1 MIILDTAPQ
10 ATVGE
15 LLVSSNQL
23 PFGSWAVRASDGANA
38 KAEGDA
44 PGAYQPEI
52 NHGKGKST
60 AFKWAFKWEKHVV
73 YNRLYN
79 TVNGSN
85 HGSCICSSHSSR
97 RPMCSAVDFDLQVC
111 LRAAKHHP

>member
-1 MIILDTAPQ
+1 MIIFDTAPS
-10 ATVGE
+10 TVGE

-44 PGAYQPEI
+44 PGARKQQYSYQPEI

-73 YNRLYN
+73 DN
-79 TVNGSN
+79 
-85 HGSCICSSHSSR
+85 II
-97 RPMCSAVDFDLQVC
+97 
-111 LRAAKHHP
+111 